1 MATETIVAMI
11 AMMEIAAPYRCPCL
25 AIKLSAFE
33 AKIFESRA
41 ALRFDVLLLL
51 DLHHAENT
59 LCAVFDNGDRKST
72 RLNSSHT

>member
-1 MATETIVAMI
+1 MI

-59 LCAVFDNGDRKST
+59 LCAVFDNGVEFFQGIRGG
-72 RLNSSHT
+72 SSGPCH